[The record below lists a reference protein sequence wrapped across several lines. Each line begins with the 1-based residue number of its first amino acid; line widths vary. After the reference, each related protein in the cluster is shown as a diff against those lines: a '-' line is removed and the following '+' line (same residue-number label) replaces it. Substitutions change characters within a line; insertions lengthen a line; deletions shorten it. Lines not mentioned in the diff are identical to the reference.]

1 MLYIPVR
8 SSAAGADIKP
18 TMSQPLKGYRVAD
31 FSHVMAGPYCSHFL
45 RMLGAD
51 VVKVESLSGD
61 AMRNYGP
68 FREWDGMAPAFV
80 AANAGKRSVA
90 IDLKAAAGSE
100 IAQRLIRQS
109 DVVLENFRPGVMARL
124 GLGYDV
130 CCELNPK
137 IIFCSVSG
145 YGQSGHLRDYPAI
158 DNILQAASGMMS
170 ANGDEGDPP
179 SRVGWPVV
187 DTYTG
192 TLAALAVVAA
202 LLRREREGRGEC
214 IDVSMLDAS
223 MVMLTSLVTPYLLT
237 GQMLP
242 RTGDTGYSGSPTAGL
257 FTARDGARISLGVVQ
272 NNQFAALCR
281 AVDRSD
287 WIGDARFA
295 TPVERMK
302 PENAQALRGMLT
314 ELIATRDG
322 TEWETLLNRSGAP
335 CARVRTVGQAC
346 DELRVEGRSLF
357 EPVEVQLNSARRV
370 EGSYI
375 NAGFEY
381 ASDGPGGPGT
391 VASLGEHTR
400 EVLAELGYASAQIEQ
415 WIGSGVVRVAR

>member
-130 CCELNPK
+130 
-137 IIFCSVSG
+137 
-145 YGQSGHLRDYPAI
+145 
-158 DNILQAASGMMS
+158 
-170 ANGDEGDPP
+170 
-179 SRVGWPVV
+179 
-187 DTYTG
+187 
-192 TLAALAVVAA
+192 
-202 LLRREREGRGEC
+202 
-214 IDVSMLDAS
+214 
-223 MVMLTSLVTPYLLT
+223 
-237 GQMLP
+237 
-242 RTGDTGYSGSPTAGL
+242 
-257 FTARDGARISLGVVQ
+257 
-272 NNQFAALCR
+272 
-281 AVDRSD
+281 
-287 WIGDARFA
+287 
-295 TPVERMK
+295 
-302 PENAQALRGMLT
+302 
-314 ELIATRDG
+314 
-322 TEWETLLNRSGAP
+322 
-335 CARVRTVGQAC
+335 
-346 DELRVEGRSLF
+346 
-357 EPVEVQLNSARRV
+357 
-370 EGSYI
+370 
-375 NAGFEY
+375 
-381 ASDGPGGPGT
+381 
-391 VASLGEHTR
+391 
-400 EVLAELGYASAQIEQ
+400 
-415 WIGSGVVRVAR
+415 